1 MRAASDL
8 RKLHSAVQ
16 YRINR
21 IKYRYI
27 SVLKGP
33 KENHDLLIAY
43 CVIELD
49 NMAISTLRE
58 FTVSCLNRAR
68 TLNGHRITINKS
80 FNNEKEISAFIL
92 SIINTVKYGK
102 IGAPKLIDRDKE
114 PTVRDPKDIEKI
126 LSTCNASNLP
136 SLRTAISL
144 NTGIFRDLATL
155 RNFYAHR
162 NEDTWKKVRN
172 KARDI
177 GVSPIQHPDEIVQAT
192 ILGRPVSIF
201 EDWLAEA
208 AIFFDELM
216 K

>member
-1 MRAASDL
+1 MRASSDL

-16 YRINR
+16 YRISR

-27 SVLKGP
+27 SVLKCP
-33 KENHDLLIAY
+33 KENNDLLITY

-49 NMAISTLRE
+49 NMAVSTLRE
-58 FTVSCLNRAR
+58 FAISCLKRAR
-68 TLNGHRITINKS
+68 TLNGHRITINTS

-92 SIINTVKYGK
+92 SIINTVRYEK
-102 IGAPKLIDRDKE
+102 IGKPKSISRDQE
-114 PTVRDPKDIEKI
+114 PTVRDPKDIKKI
-126 LSTCNASNLP
+126 LSNCNASNLT
-136 SLRTAISL
+136 SLDTAISL

-177 GVSPIQHPDEIVQAT
+177 GIVSIQNPDEVVQAT
-192 ILGRPVSIF
+192 ILGRPVSVF

-208 AIFFDELM
+208 AIFFNELM